1 MRINIPEKNAVVNF
15 PDDMP
20 PEQIEKQIRINFYD
34 QDIGEAYL
42 LPEEELPPQQFATD
56 PEAYGIPKEESEVL
70 QSQPGSLEGQQEDK
84 SDYDYAGYVEKY
96 GEPDQSKGQHLTDEF
111 KLPNHITFSKESKY
125 STPDEPGGE
134 WKEVNGKWN
143 YTPSKFVLSQHPAEE
158 LKRYFAEREPDAILN
173 LPAEQESEL
182 TEAGQMSSEMLERA
196 KAMKPD
202 QPPEKTIL
210 SYAPYMAVK
219 AVKGAM
225 GPLLSP
231 LKTLG
236 MDTEGVLNTAAE
248 YWQKRLPDV
257 GIPNAGI
264 VFDEKGELDIE
275 RIDDMPL
282 SEIVGATS
290 EGAGFLGPASVAL
303 KGAGLITEKLA
314 QYARPFYR
322 SILKGMIGGALLGE
336 GKKDETLESMAMFG
350 LFEGA
355 GFAIGE
361 IPGAIKG
368 IKNSN
373 SYRTATIK
381 ERGLVVQDLEQTIKQ
396 NPGISEADLVK
407 TSDAYF
413 AEAVAKRRPGVEP
426 KQGIPAERIIP
437 AEIKVAPAPEIVKPA
452 ESKPVKDMRTGGMTP
467 EIIKSIPDPVVR
479 AFAEGR
485 MSIEKP
491 KEAPDAKVK
500 KPKTK
505 EEPETI
511 TTEKAEAE
519 EVLKGKVEPWGMTS
533 EEYAADA
540 LSKNKYADSY
550 KNDPELLE
558 GLRQNSTQVWKEIVE
573 KRAETHPLSDSV
585 LDDYAKIY
593 GEDVLKRVFRG
604 KRETGIKQWEPKDV
618 RIYDKSYKQVLAGH
632 SELTLK
638 GDKKEYH
645 RQAVKKAI
653 QQGKIESH
661 PDYPELT
668 KEEPKLV
675 KGEGLTKIWAVYSKP
690 GEYEIFTGN
699 NRPKTIAGQKAEE
712 LGSVANK
719 EEWEKVTEYG
729 GKPYLAI
736 GRISLQEFR
745 NRLKPKK
752 KPEVFPSLTGAIPQ
766 SSTRPKKPI
775 ITEAQKK
782 AKAKKKAVKET
793 QLKIETAED
802 AKKAVH
808 SMVRQRRYNLNLSS
822 YETNKFIND
831 IEQVTT
837 KRQQDVIPF
846 IIEKTSVPKKFNRPD
861 LEKAHAENKELLVD
875 ISKQVSTHFDKGWKK
890 YKKSINDMSAEEVE
904 NYVTHIWEIPRSK
917 KQEVTNWFTTKNR
930 FAKQRFIETLEKG
943 INELGLKP
951 KTTNILEIIRI
962 HDAATNKAIENKKLV
977 DGLIKLKKDGVPLIE
992 RIDKAPPDW
1001 VIINHP
1007 ALQKAVFIPGESKMG
1022 EKITPE
1028 LENILYEMGVAIGRR
1043 INPKVWG
1050 KPSRVAGLYK
1060 TGDPPEVRFQRFMSN
1075 KTIAHEIGHHLD
1087 VTLDLGER
1095 FLNQHKT
1102 ELYALNKKRIEES
1115 GLEPE
1120 YTTKTSEQ
1128 IAEAFAFLFTDPKL
1142 MTKLAP
1148 TVMTDMLARLKQDG
1162 VLSKLIDF
1170 DFEKKAKNLIEEQLN
1185 TLTKLPVRVHPDLVR
1200 PLKVVF
1206 ESVDSSEIMQ
1216 AYDSIAGILKKTSL
1230 SLSLFHHLALG
1241 ETGIATIGPGK
1252 VAGIYFNPAKIYK
1265 ALVRGEF
1272 DVFKKEAIAK
1282 DAIGHGLQMGAT
1294 SDIPVQKI
1302 QGYLNDFAAKTKN
1315 IAIVNKATE
1324 LLRTFNEKW
1333 DIALWD
1339 YLHDTLKLYA
1349 YESLVAQHIDPAKNV
1364 KAQKEEVAQFVND
1377 TFGGQNWDVLM
1388 ITPKEVQIM
1397 TRALL
1402 SADWTVSTMRQAL
1415 SPTGVGTIHKEIN
1428 KPLRKKMG
1436 RMFWLKAG
1444 LYFGVGINM
1453 LNVTFR
1459 RADRKENPKYYK
1471 DRGKDILDDSMYG
1484 NTLGHKSHLFV
1495 GRYEDGTERYIRWG
1509 KQFRELME
1517 MFIDDTGFS
1526 PVSAAVKK
1534 IGGKANPVLQLTA
1547 QITTGHSLSG
1557 FKNDDI
1563 SGKKG
1568 WDFTFGVFKTL
1579 LKSPLPFSS
1588 RTLMTPNKE
1597 FHITD
1602 IAMPSSKGMS
1612 RYKAMALFKI
1622 AIIKKDERLIKE
1634 IYQDTLENNLPAY
1647 TLFTAAL
1654 TSLKAEE
1661 SREYS
1666 KTIKDLESLK
1676 KHKPVKT
1683 PREAMILK
1691 RKINRLVKEE
1701 KEKLVGIR
1709 MLDVA
1714 LTKAKL
1720 YQIEKELEN
1729 D

>member
-1 MRINIPEKNAVVNF
+1 MIVDIPDKGMKIEF
-15 PDDMP
+15 PDDMDIK
-20 PEQIEKQIRINFYD
+20 EVERQIYTNVYD
-34 QDIGEAYL
+34 QDVISPAPEKTFLETAKQKMVDVGKDIYQKTIDPWTVSKDEEAFR
-42 LPEEELPPQQFATD
+42 PDNPPD
-56 PEAYGIPKEESEVL
+56 I
-70 QSQPGSLEGQQEDK
+70 D
-84 SDYDYAGYVEKY
+84 
-96 GEPDQSKGQHLTDEF
+96 
-111 KLPNHITFSKESKY
+111 
-125 STPDEPGGE
+125 
-134 WKEVNGKWN
+134 
-143 YTPSKFVLSQHPAEE
+143 
-158 LKRYFAEREPDAILN
+158 ILN
-173 LPAEQESEL
+173 RVSE
-182 TEAGQMSSEMLERA
+182 TR
-196 KAMKPD
+196 PD

-219 AVKGAM
+219 AVKGAI

-236 MDTEGVLNTAAE
+236 MDTEGVLNTASE
-248 YWQKRLPDV
+248 YWQKRLPEV

-264 VFDEKGELDIE
+264 VFDENGELDIQQ
-275 RIDDMPL
+275 IDDMPL
-282 SEIVGATS
+282 SEIIGATA
-290 EGAGFLGPASVAL
+290 EGAGFLAPASYAL

-361 IPGAIKG
+361 IPGLVKN
-368 IKNSN
+368 IKNSTA
-373 SYRTATIK
+373 YRKATIK
-381 ERGLVVQDLEQTIKQ
+381 ERGLVIQDLETTMKQ

-413 AEAVAKRRPGVEP
+413 AQALTKRRPGVEP
-426 KQGIPAERIIP
+426 KVGPIIKEP
-437 AEIKVAPAPEIVKPA
+437 IKQAVPETKAGPREIVPA
-452 ESKPVKDMRTGGMTP
+452 AKILPEPVKDMRTGGMTP

-485 MSIEKP
+485 VSVEKPEVKKEIQSPEKITEEINKTIPGTSIKYDGEFDRTALKKGPLYQFTPQEGQLKGRTIAVEDLSVEAVKEKLDEISIPLEVAKEYPDIIPPKDIIEKSF
-491 KEAPDAKVK
+491 K
-500 KPKTK
+500 K
-505 EEPETI
+505 
-511 TTEKAEAE
+511 
-519 EVLKGKVEPWGMTS
+519 
-533 EEYAADA
+533 
-540 LSKNKYADSY
+540 
-550 KNDPELLE
+550 
-558 GLRQNSTQVWKEIVE
+558 
-573 KRAETHPLSDSV
+573 
-585 LDDYAKIY
+585 
-593 GEDVLKRVFRG
+593 
-604 KRETGIKQWEPKDV
+604 IKQESK
-618 RIYDKSYKQVLAGH
+618 
-632 SELTLK
+632 
-638 GDKKEYH
+638 KKE
-645 RQAVKKAI
+645 K
-653 QQGKIESH
+653 
-661 PDYPELT
+661 
-668 KEEPKLV
+668 
-675 KGEGLTKIWAVYSKP
+675 
-690 GEYEIFTGN
+690 
-699 NRPKTIAGQKAEE
+699 
-712 LGSVANK
+712 
-719 EEWEKVTEYG
+719 
-729 GKPYLAI
+729 
-736 GRISLQEFR
+736 
-745 NRLKPKK
+745 
-752 KPEVFPSLTGAIPQ
+752 VFPSLTDIMPRQPA
-766 SSTRPKKPI
+766 RPKKPL
-775 ITEAQKK
+775 ITETQKK
-782 AKAKKKAVKET
+782 AKVKKKIVKEK
-793 QLKIETAED
+793 QLKIETAEQ
-802 AKKAVH
+802 AKQAVH

-837 KRQQDVIPF
+837 RKQREALPF
-846 IIEKTSVPKKFNRPD
+846 IIEKTDVPKELNRPD
-861 LEKAHAENKELLVD
+861 LEKAHGENKELLAD
-875 ISKQVSTHFDKGWKK
+875 IASQVKSHFDKSWKK
-890 YKKSINDMSAEEVE
+890 YKESIGDMSAIEIE

-930 FAKQRFIETLEKG
+930 FAKQRYVETLSKG
-943 INELGLKP
+943 IKELGLKP
-951 KTTNILEIIRI
+951 KVLDIGEIIRI

-977 DGLIKLKKDGVPLIE
+977 DSLVKLKKDGVPLIE

-1001 VIINHP
+1001 VLINHP
-1007 ALQKAVFIPGESKMG
+1007 ALMKTVFIPGESKMG

-1043 INPKVWG
+1043 ISPVVFG
-1050 KPSRVAGLYK
+1050 KPSKVAGLYK

-1075 KTIAHEIGHHLD
+1075 KTIAHEIGHHIDTVLN
-1087 VTLDLGER
+1087 LGES

-1102 ELYALNKKRIEES
+1102 ELYELNKDRIEKS
-1115 GLEPE
+1115 GLERD
-1120 YTTKTSEQ
+1120 YTTKASEQ

-1148 TVMTDMLARLKQDG
+1148 TVMTDMLARLKKDG

-1206 ESVDSSEIMQ
+1206 ESTDSSEIMQ

-1241 ETGIATIGPGK
+1241 ETGIATTGPGK
-1252 VAGIYFNPAKIYK
+1252 VASIYFNPVKIYK
-1265 ALVRGEF
+1265 AIVRGEF

-1315 IAIVNKATE
+1315 IIIANKVTE
-1324 LLRTFNEKW
+1324 FIRTFNEKW

-1349 YESLVAQHIDPAKNV
+1349 YESLSAQYIDPVKNI

-1402 SADWTVSTMRQAL
+1402 SADWTISTMRQAL
-1415 SPTGVGTIHKEIN
+1415 APTGIGTIHKQIN
-1428 KPLRKKMG
+1428 KPLRRKMG

-1444 LYFGVGINM
+1444 LYFGLGINM
-1453 LNVTFR
+1453 SNVIFR
-1459 RADRKENPKYYK
+1459 KKDRKENPKYYK

-1484 NTLGHKSHLFV
+1484 NALGHKSHLFV

-1517 MFIDDTGFS
+1517 MFVDDSGLS
-1526 PVSAAVKK
+1526 PVSASVKK
-1534 IGGKANPVLQLTA
+1534 IGGKANPILQLTA

-1568 WDFTFGVFKTL
+1568 WDYTFGVFKTL

-1612 RYKAMALFKI
+1612 RYKVMSLFKI
-1622 AIIKKDERLIKE
+1622 AIMKKDDQFLKE
-1634 IYQDTLENNLPAY
+1634 IYQDALENNLPAY
-1647 TLFTAAL
+1647 TLFNASL

-1666 KTIKDLESLK
+1666 KTIKDLNELK

-1683 PREAMILK
+1683 PKEAMILK
-1691 RKINRLVKEE
+1691 KKINRLVKEE
-1701 KEKLVGIR
+1701 KEKLIGLK

-1714 LTKAKL
+1714 ITKAKL
-1720 YQIEKELEN
+1720 YSIEKELAN